1 MISCTLKRR
10 TSLLFVPVETAVSIR
25 VRLKIR
31 RASVTR
37 IPTAEGRSRMTR
49 NNVYS
54 IGTSLPEAFRRP
66 DGHHRE
72 TSGFSCVLGLSRQVM
87 ASLLATTPST
97 SPLAALL
104 FVSPLLDDHV
114 GGFRRGLSLV
124 NPLPHSFAGMSI
136 AQICILSKA
145 MSDVQLKELPTLF
158 HAPRVARQLES
169 FVKPATNLTIAD
181 W

>member
-1 MISCTLKRR
+1 M
-10 TSLLFVPVETAVSIR
+10 
-25 VRLKIR
+25 RLRIIP
-31 RASVTR
+31 AS
-37 IPTAEGRSRMTR
+37 
-49 NNVYS
+49 N
-54 IGTSLPEAFRRP
+54 
-66 DGHHRE
+66 
-72 TSGFSCVLGLSRQVM
+72 GFIAGYDSFHKSS
-87 ASLLATTPST
+87 AA
-97 SPLAALL
+97 PLII
-104 FVSPLLDDHV
+104 SPLLDDHV